1 MAHALRTPL
10 ICVETWIVG
19 LTLSD
24 LGQVTSPLLGYNVST
39 VYQVLI
45 ASKAWLQTQV
55 TGSRHCALSAALFL
69 IPKLVGVA

>member
-19 LTLSD
+19 LMLSD
-24 LGQVTSPLLGYNVST
+24 LGQVMSPLLRYNIST

-55 TGSRHCALSAALFL
+55 TGSRHCALSAALFR